1 MMMKILIRMFFVFTC
16 ILSITHSVP
25 LDEFFPYGPTAN
37 DQMFPPNDDGS
48 TDALPLPRIFP
59 YFNNNHRQIY
69 LANNGLFSF
78 LGPVSQFVPTPFP
91 LNDNRRVIAGFW
103 SDIDTRGS
111 IPSGNKVYYQIYAN
125 QSNTIVFGKATTYV
139 QQYFPGER
147 SFNPSMIITGTWYR
161 VGAYSYQ
168 TNLANTFQIVLATDE
183 IRSFAFLL
191 YHDLQWASPST
202 KSLLNVNSSSEIG
215 GQAGFNAGDGI
226 IFEMLPYS
234 RTSDVRRL
242 VNISNVNIPGLFVFR
257 IDSDTIAIGGC
268 GNNSNLLFRPR
279 RGSQLGFTPI
289 IIQGPCF
296 TNTSKG
302 DIKCRF
308 GESMLV
314 DAIVISEFQAICL
327 TPSVPLP
334 TFINVYLSIDRGIT
348 YQLLPNTFTYTPV
361 EYGLS
366 SVDNTQVIILNRTDM
381 ILTIGD
387 RLILGWYLSE
397 TTMNNWPNNTIR
409 FEIQMCIVTLNESN
423 GGITEGN
430 SIVLQTNLT
439 PTLGFQSTSVIISS
453 IDNNQFST
461 VFFRIIA
468 RDILTNTIYAGFNS
482 EVIVLHDT
490 NIDTSGYCQ
499 TWAQEQPLPSI
510 WNENLLPCPL
520 TIAQARVARCCYE
533 PDPLCNENSYNS
545 AINCNLHRGRSNRDE
560 LSAIACYLSRSTNQ
574 WNAGTQCCY
583 SSNGQLITHGTG
595 AGTDNRYQ
603 PALSPILHFFSDTLP
618 FLACCLLNS
627 NEENCTRYFEL
638 RPPRRGSNS
647 PNAWAGTWGDP
658 HFTTLDGSAYTFN
671 GYGEY
676 IYLAITNVST
686 SINAAFNPLIQT
698 LIFNSQIR
706 TTTLSSF
713 NDSATVIRGFAAKSN
728 HSLAQRMSITVS
740 RRNILI
746 IRRDNETLDLDTTND
761 DTISTNN
768 SIVLF
773 FPEMT
778 LERNQTSGVLT
789 LSWFIGVSIQIT
801 PISITDGLVLNI
813 GVSVAG
819 LHQNRTFGLLGLYD
833 NNPNNDLRTPNG
845 TIVGLPNTLTLQQ
858 IHQQFGQ
865 LWAIDP
871 NDSLFYYEMGDS
883 AINYANQN
891 ILYIPSFTLPQPSA
905 SQLNLTLSICN
916 IDPSLTNRSSWTT
929 AQQTCFYD
937 IAVTNDISLGRTSRI
952 AAETVVQISI
962 DQRYP
967 PEFNSDLP
975 LILIM
980 NDSNSITINFTAVS
994 PYTSYITYNLIQGP
1008 SSASFD
1014 NQTALFYW
1022 EIPTLNNSETVI
1034 RVTAQDTQYQ
1044 LLSTYE
1050 LTIRVSNLDIDG
1062 GITQPSHG
1070 QITLIS
1076 SIFIVMNIVMTFYFY

>member
-1 MMMKILIRMFFVFTC
+1 MLVRVFFVFTC
-16 ILSITHSVP
+16 ILSITDSVP
-25 LDEFFPYGPTAN
+25 LSEFFPYGSTAN
-37 DQMFPPNDDGS
+37 DQVFPPNDDGS
-48 TDALPLPRIFP
+48 TNALPLPRIFP

-78 LGPVSQFVPTPFP
+78 LGPISQFVPTPFP
-91 LNDNRRVIAGFW
+91 LNDGRRVIAGFW

-125 QSNTIVFGKATTYV
+125 QSNTVVFEKAITYV

-147 SFNPSMIITGTWYR
+147 SFNPSMIITGTWYQ

-168 TNLANTFQIVLATDE
+168 TNLVNTFQIVLVTDE

-202 KSLLNVNSSSEIG
+202 SSLLGVNSSSEIG

-234 RTSDVRRL
+234 RTSNVRRL
-242 VNISNVNIPGLFVFR
+242 VNISNVNVPGLFVFR
-257 IDSDTIAIGGC
+257 IDSDTIVLGGC
-268 GNNSNLLFRPR
+268 GNDSNLLFRPR

-289 IIQGPCF
+289 TIQGPCF
-296 TNTSKG
+296 TNTSEG

-308 GESMLV
+308 SESILV

-334 TFINVYLSIDRGIT
+334 TSINVHLSTDRGIT
-348 YQLLPNTFTYTPV
+348 YQLLPNTFTYTSV

-366 SVDNTQVIILNRTDM
+366 SVDNAQVIILNRTD
-381 ILTIGD
+381 IIITIGD

-397 TTMNNWPNNTIR
+397 TTMNNWPNNRMR
-409 FEIQMCIVTLNESN
+409 FEIEMWSVTLNESN
-423 GGITEGN
+423 GGITEN
-430 SIVLQTNLT
+430 SHIVLQTNLM
-439 PTLGFQSTSVIISS
+439 PTLGFQSTSILIPS
-453 IDNNQFST
+453 IDNNDLAT

-468 RDILTNTIYAGFNS
+468 RDNLTNTVYAGFNS
-482 EVIVLHDT
+482 QLIVLHDT
-490 NIDTSGYCQ
+490 TIDTSGSCQ
-499 TWAQEQPLPSI
+499 TWAQGQPSPLT

-533 PDPLCNENSYNS
+533 PDPLCMENNYDSS
-545 AINCNLHRGRSNRDE
+545 INCRLRRGRSNRDE
-560 LSAIACYLSRSTNQ
+560 LSAVACYLSRSTNQ
-574 WNAGTQCCY
+574 WNAGTRCCY
-583 SSNGQLITHGTG
+583 GSNGQLITHGTG
-595 AGTDNRYQ
+595 AGTDNRYR
-603 PALSPILHFFSDTLP
+603 PASSPILHFFSDTLP

-627 NEENCTRYFEL
+627 NEEHCTRYFEL
-638 RPPRRGSNS
+638 RPSRRGSNS
-647 PNAWAGTWGDP
+647 PNAWGGTWGDP

-676 IYLAITNVST
+676 TYLAITDFST
-686 SINAAFNPLIQT
+686 SINTAFNPSTQSF
-698 LIFNSQIR
+698 IFNAQIR
-706 TTTLSSF
+706 TAPLSSF
-713 NDSATVIRGFAAKSN
+713 NNSATVIRGFAAKSN

-740 RRNILI
+740 RRDMLI
-746 IRRDNETLDLDTTND
+746 IQRDNETLDLDATTD

-768 SIVLF
+768 SLTLF

-778 LERNQTSGVLT
+778 LERNQTSGILT

-801 PISITDGLVLNI
+801 PISLTDGLVLNI

-819 LHQNRTFGLLGLYD
+819 SYRNRTFGLLGLYD

-845 TIVGLPNTLTLQQ
+845 TILGLPNTLTLEQ

-865 LWAIDP
+865 PWAIDP
-871 NDSLFYYEMGDS
+871 NQSLFYYEMGDS
-883 AINYANQN
+883 ATNYANQN
-891 ILYIPSFTLPQPSA
+891 ILYIPSFISPEPPA
-905 SQLNLTLSICN
+905 SQLNSTLSACN

-952 AAETVVQISI
+952 AAETVLQISI

-967 PEFNSDLP
+967 PEFNPDLP
-975 LILIM
+975 LILTV
-980 NDSNSITINFTAVS
+980 NDSNSITINFTAIS
-994 PYTSYITYNLIQGP
+994 PYTSHITYNLIQGP

-1014 NQTALFYW
+1014 EQTALFHW
-1022 EIPTLNNSETVI
+1022 QTSTLNNSETVI
-1034 RVTAQDTQYQ
+1034 RVTAQDSQYQ
-1044 LLSTYE
+1044 LLSTHE
-1050 LTIRVSNLDIDG
+1050 LTIRSSSRSIDG

-1070 QITLIS
+1070 QITSMS